1 MHAGRRLFSTLGDME
16 YVATRRLDE
25 QRLLGAEVVSN
36 LARKGI
42 GRASDR
48 GDGGAIEAVRL
59 EERARRVEEAGTH
72 ALARGARCARPAAG
86 LGRNGRATARIL
98 RSLAPPCPV
107 SVISDFGHRR
117 ATSPRSHCLY
127 TIQINTIQI
136 NSARSLTCHECDR
149 ADRIHCQHPSTR

>member
-1 MHAGRRLFSTLGDME
+1 MRAGRRLFGTVGDVE

-59 EERARRVEEAGTH
+59 EKRARRVEEAGTH
-72 ALARGARCARPAAG
+72 AMAGSARRARTVAG
-86 LGRNGRATARIL
+86 RGRTGRATRML
-98 RSLAPPCPV
+98 RPLAPQVPV
-107 SVISDFGHRR
+107 SVISDLG
-117 ATSPRSHCLY
+117 
-127 TIQINTIQI
+127 Q
-136 NSARSLTCHECDR
+136 
-149 ADRIHCQHPSTR
+149 STGFPF

>member
-1 MHAGRRLFSTLGDME
+1 MHAGRRLFGTVGDVE

-72 ALARGARCARPAAG
+72 ALAGGARCARTVAG
-86 LGRNGRATARIL
+86 LGRNGRAQARIL
-98 RSLAPPCPV
+98 RALAPQGPV
-107 SVISDFGHRR
+107 SVISDLGQSTGF
-117 ATSPRSHCLY
+117 
-127 TIQINTIQI
+127 
-136 NSARSLTCHECDR
+136 
-149 ADRIHCQHPSTR
+149 PSIVCIPYK